1 MVLLQQLP
9 PQGSST
15 LTSIKAFLKK
25 EIVLVVAV
33 LLALLST
40 IFCGPSVYTYSSI
53 DLNTLLLL
61 FSLMCV
67 MQAFSKIGFFEN
79 CGKKLLA
86 LVRGDKGLLLV
97 LVLLPFFFGMFIT
110 NDVAL
115 ITFVPFAVIVL
126 KMAGKEKLL
135 VKVIVLQTIAAN
147 LGSMMLPMGNPQNLY
162 LYNISGLSLGDFV
175 ITMLPY
181 TVVALL
187 LLVICVLCMKGSGKI
202 DEKSVCTDE
211 KSSSEKDS
219 SAISSAAVKSN
230 PLSLSKSSSYIAFTL
245 LFIFCLLAVLKM
257 FSVPKAFAVTLV
269 FFLIFDRSILLKVDY
284 SLLLT
289 FVGFFVFV
297 GNLKGLDSFSSF
309 LGSILAGN
317 EILLSV
323 GLSQIISN
331 VPAALLLSGFTEN
344 YKDILIGVN
353 IGGLGTLIASMASLI
368 SWKQVE
374 KDKGKY
380 LLTFTL
386 MGLMFLAVLVVLN
399 VILNSAGV

>member
-1 MVLLQQLP
+1 M
-9 PQGSST
+9 
-15 LTSIKAFLKK
+15 TSIKAFLKK

-33 LLALLST
+33 FLAVVST
-40 IFCGPSVYTYSSI
+40 IACGPSVYTYSSI

-79 CGKKLLA
+79 CGKKLLGI
-86 LVRGDKGLLLV
+86 VKGDKGLLLV

-115 ITFVPFAVIVL
+115 ITFVPFAIIVL
-126 KMAGKEKLL
+126 KMAGKENLL
-135 VKVIVLQTIAAN
+135 IKVIVLQTIAAN

-162 LYNISGLSLGDFV
+162 LYNISGLTLGDFV

-181 TVVALL
+181 TIAALV
-187 LLVICVLCMKGSGKI
+187 LLVICVFCIKGNGKTEVKI
-202 DEKSVCTDE
+202 AHEPSVEEKADENPNK
-211 KSSSEKDS
+211 K
-219 SAISSAAVKSN
+219 AN
-230 PLSLSKSSSYIAFTL
+230 PLALSKSSSYIAFTM
-245 LFIFCLLAVLKM
+245 LFAICLLAVLKM
-257 FSVPKAFAVTLV
+257 IPVSGVFAITLV
-269 FFLIFDRSILLKVDY
+269 FFLIFDRQILLKVDY

-297 GNLKGLDSFSSF
+297 GNLKGLESFSSF
-309 LGSILAGN
+309 LGSILEGN

-344 YKDILIGVN
+344 HRAILIGVN
-353 IGGLGTLIASMASLI
+353 LGGLGTLIASMASLI

-380 LLTFTL
+380 LLTFTW
-386 MGLMFLAVLVVLN
+386 MGLMFLAVLLALN
-399 VILNSAGV
+399 YLLGLFGA

>member
-1 MVLLQQLP
+1 M
-9 PQGSST
+9 
-15 LTSIKAFLKK
+15 TSIKAFLKK

-33 LLALLST
+33 LLALVST
-40 IFCGPSVYTYSSI
+40 IACGPSVYTYSSI

-79 CGKKLLA
+79 CGKKLLGI
-86 LVRGDKGLLLV
+86 VKGDKGLLLV

-115 ITFVPFAVIVL
+115 ITFVPFAIIVL
-126 KMAGKEKLL
+126 KMAHKENLL

-147 LGSMMLPMGNPQNLY
+147 LGSMLLPMGNPQNLY
-162 LYNISGLSLGDFV
+162 LYNISGLTLGDFV
-175 ITMLPY
+175 VTMLPY
-181 TVVALL
+181 TIAALV
-187 LLVICVLCMKGSGKI
+187 LLVVCVLCMKGRKDSGKTEEDLVLKT
-202 DEKSVCTDE
+202 DETEAAGEKNTDE
-211 KSSSEKDS
+211 K
-219 SAISSAAVKSN
+219 AKSN
-230 PLSLSKSSSYIAFTL
+230 PFALSKGKSYIAFTL
-245 LFIFCLLAVLKM
+245 LFILSLLAVLKV
-257 FSVPKAFAVTLV
+257 VPVSGVFAVTLV
-269 FFLIFDRSILLKVDY
+269 FFFIFDRSILARVDY

-297 GNLKGLDSFSSF
+297 GNLKGLESFSTF
-309 LGSILAGN
+309 LGSILEEH

-323 GLSQIISN
+323 ALSQVISN

-344 YKDILIGVN
+344 YRAILIGVN
-353 IGGLGTLIASMASLI
+353 LGGLGTLIASMASLI

-380 LLTFTL
+380 LLTFTW
-386 MGLMFLAVLVVLN
+386 MGLLFLAVLLGLN
-399 VILNSAGV
+399 YLMGLLGV